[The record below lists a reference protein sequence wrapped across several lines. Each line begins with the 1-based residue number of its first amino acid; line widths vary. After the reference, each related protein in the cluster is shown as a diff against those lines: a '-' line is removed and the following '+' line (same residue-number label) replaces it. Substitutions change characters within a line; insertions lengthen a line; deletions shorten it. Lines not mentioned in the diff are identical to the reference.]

1 MVDAYEEF
9 LLLRDLLTKIDD
21 CRAWLRRKGLR
32 EQEPCLLLPQ
42 FAEVRERVWY
52 IEVSRQ
58 SQDEAAEA
66 VAAAAEAYTRIF
78 NDAARHRTDLTRLL
92 ARQGLPYPVE
102 VAWDAAN
109 RRAEQPW
116 WRRLGYRSAQG
127 VDVRRSRPSAREFDS
142 QIRGLNMPDP
152 SAALGFWRGASKTTD
167 STRGPR
173 LRRRAHQE
181 NRGEAL
187 PRKGGLGLRL
197 VVRSQSDAVVAA
209 GLFDSGSFQGVFAG
223 AGAFLALLHEAV
235 GVGVG

>member
-32 EQEPCLLLPQ
+32 EQEPCFLLPQ

-58 SQDEAAEA
+58 RQDEAAEA

-116 WRRLGYRSAQG
+116 WRRLGYRSTQG
-127 VDVRRSRPSAREFDS
+127 VDVRRSRPSAREFGS

-152 SAALGFWRGASKTTD
+152 LGGPCVLARRIEADGLNP
-167 STRGPR
+167 GPR
-173 LRRRAHQE
+173 RRRRAHQE